1 MKWGLSLFLFLC
13 LFAASGFSEIVDK
26 QTGQSFPSQ
35 VTFSDNGKDYIL
47 DATGVATR
55 KKFMFK
61 VYSIAS
67 YLETGEAQGEKFQKV
82 MSPKLAK
89 ELRIIWVRNVDAARV
104 QQGFKES
111 LVKAGAPSAETAQF
125 LRFFEG
131 NASRGDEI
139 SLRYIP
145 GGTVEVLINGS
156 SMGKITNEGF
166 AKALWMVWFGP
177 NSVVPRDEL
186 VSKM

>member
-1 MKWGLSLFLFLC
+1 MKWGLSLFLLFS
-13 LFAASGFSEIVDK
+13 LFASSGFSEIVDE

-35 VTFSDNGKDYIL
+35 VTFSFNGKDYTL

-61 VYSIAS
+61 VYSVAS
-67 YLETGEAQGEKFQKV
+67 YLETGEAEGEKFQKV

-89 ELRIIWVRNVDAARV
+89 ELRMIWVRNVDAARV

-131 NASRGDEI
+131 NVSKGDEI

-145 GGTVEVLINGS
+145 GGTVEILMNGS
-156 SMGKITNEGF
+156 SKGTIENEGF

-177 NSVVPRDEL
+177 NSVVPREDL